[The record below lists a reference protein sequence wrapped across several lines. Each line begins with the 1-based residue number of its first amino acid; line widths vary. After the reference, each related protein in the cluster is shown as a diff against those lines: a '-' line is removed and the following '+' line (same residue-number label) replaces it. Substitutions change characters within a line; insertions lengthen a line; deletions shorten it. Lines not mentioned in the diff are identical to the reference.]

1 MPLQEGSMLGVG
13 GGEWRLTVVRRMLC
27 TSLSLKC
34 KHLKRATAEN
44 INGVI
49 LPKFRWLAI
58 VHLSDS
64 QSFEIIFCQN
74 A

>member
-1 MPLQEGSMLGVG
+1 MTFDR
-13 GGEWRLTVVRRMLC
+13 GETDVMHFPFFVMQ
-27 TSLSLKC
+27 
-34 KHLKRATAEN
+34 HLKRATAEN

-58 VHLSDS
+58 VNLSDS